1 MGLRC
6 GFSVLSEQLLMFSRL
21 TPVSW
26 GGILVDVRL
35 LDADLAVLIGQEATL
50 VLECDEGFALG
61 PHK

>member
-1 MGLRC
+1 
-6 GFSVLSEQLLMFSRL
+6 MFSRL